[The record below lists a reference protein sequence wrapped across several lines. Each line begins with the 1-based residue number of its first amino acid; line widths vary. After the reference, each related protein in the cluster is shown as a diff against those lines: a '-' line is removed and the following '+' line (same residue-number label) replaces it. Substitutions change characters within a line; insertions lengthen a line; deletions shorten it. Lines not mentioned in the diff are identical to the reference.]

1 MNYPLLVA
9 CVGHLAVARK
19 PISIGWFA
27 PFSFIYQG
35 NMKTKVIFYILL
47 SILFLCGNTN
57 IHAQLKKVA
66 KVEKVKSFSSGTI
79 VLNKSILDDVEV
91 YSVTLQ
97 NNSKFYGPII
107 FWLGDKNEMIK
118 NLNDLSKCLEE
129 GEKGDVFEFSAC
141 GQDYQLSVSR
151 TLGSK
156 CFKIWETIA
165 TSQDYGRF
173 FKVTIDDILEFYSK
187 EEAKIEQNKE
197 EGITE

>member
-1 MNYPLLVA
+1 
-9 CVGHLAVARK
+9 
-19 PISIGWFA
+19 
-27 PFSFIYQG
+27 
-35 NMKTKVIFYILL
+35 MKIRIIFFILL
-47 SILFLCGNTN
+47 SVLFLYGSPE
-57 IHAQLKKVA
+57 IYAQLKKVA
-66 KVEKVKSFSSGTI
+66 KVEKVKSFSSGTVI
-79 VLNKSILDDVEV
+79 LNKSILDEVEV

-97 NNSKFYGPII
+97 NNSKFYGPIV
-107 FWLGDKNEMIK
+107 FWLGNKNEMIK

-165 TSQDYGRF
+165 TSQNYGRF

-187 EEAKIEQNKE
+187 EDTKIKQDKE
-197 EGITE
+197 ENTTE